1 MAQEA
6 TVPNA
11 SLLNPKEAVIRPLNP
26 LDPVRCT
33 IMDSPDRSNRACSL
47 DSLIGINSYSA
58 SIVKATRIGLSV
70 RGRGSAAVV
79 SAGNRVLALAS
90 AQPRSGPGS
99 WDITHLYVSPAG
111 EEHVAVLLSAITQA
125 AIEQRCQRIFLR
137 LRQDDPLVDIA
148 RQGGFFPRVPETLF
162 IGRPSSASGRSGS
175 PNRNEPLSEEY
186 PVDGHD
192 LFRLFNAATPSEIRQ
207 AIGMTMDQWTSS
219 RERLN
224 RRSGAYVMRRQDSA
238 VGSVRTSRKFSKGW
252 LEASAHPN
260 NQQCMPTMVKF
271 RLDKLESGK
280 AVYCMM
286 PDYQVDLRCI
296 LVDSGFEQA
305 SEYITLVNSMTV
317 KAIDDIRLR
326 SAVPIT

>member
-11 SLLNPKEAVIRPLNP
+11 SLLNPKEAIIRSLNP

-47 DSLIGINSYSA
+47 DSIIGINSYPV
-58 SIVKATRIGLSV
+58 SIVKATRIGMSV

-79 SAGNRVLALAS
+79 STGNRVLALAS

-99 WDITHLYVSPAG
+99 WDITHLYVSPAA
-111 EEHVAVLLSAITQA
+111 EDHVAYLLSAITQA
-125 AIEQRCQRIFLR
+125 AIEKQCQRIFLR

-162 IGRPSSASGRSGS
+162 IGRPSAEPRRSNS
-175 PNRNEPLSEEY
+175 PNRNEPLSEENS
-186 PVDGHD
+186 VDGHD
-192 LFRLFNAATPSEIRQ
+192 LFRLFNAATPSEMRQ
-207 AIGMTMDQWTSS
+207 AIGITMDQWTSS

-238 VGSVRTSRKFSKGW
+238 IGSMRTSRKFSRGW

-271 RLDKLESGK
+271 GLEKLESCK
-280 AVYCMM
+280 TVYCMM
-286 PDYQVDLRCI
+286 PNYQVDLRYI
-296 LVDSGFEQA
+296 LVDNGFEKT